1 MEHLI
6 GGEAKSGEA
15 IMPPSAQELLEI
27 TNNIV
32 AEITENQ
39 AVINRLVS
47 RNHELHEQRVL
58 IINEWVKAVNNG

>member
-1 MEHLI
+1 
-6 GGEAKSGEA
+6 
-15 IMPPSAQELLEI
+15 MPPSAQELLEI